1 MALAGQ
7 VAVGS
12 ITVGQSR
19 GLAEVAVGSGS
30 VSGDLNADIADS
42 AVGAYSLLVREA
54 PPQDGDAAL
63 ARLRATFP
71 TLAEVNLQQAAR
83 PAGWLR
89 LLRHEDQPQG
99 EAGEG
104 GRGHGGGAGH
114 PGGHVG
120 GGSLHGGLGGRGQW
134 GLGVHGGIG
143 APGRPG
149 AEAAGR
155 KAQRSEYNSELRV
168 RSTTPS

>member
-71 TLAEVNLQQAAR
+71 TLAEVNLQQQSVQRGGYVFYATRSNPKVKLGKGVEVTVEVQAIL
-83 PAGWLR
+83 AGTSAEGRSTVVWAVVGNGALASMVGSGR
-89 LLRHEDQPQG
+89 Q
-99 EAGEG
+99 AGPGLKPRG
-104 GRGHGGGAGH
+104 GKHSA
-114 PGGHVG
+114 
-120 GGSLHGGLGGRGQW
+120 
-134 GLGVHGGIG
+134 
-143 APGRPG
+143 
-149 AEAAGR
+149 
-155 KAQRSEYNSELRV
+155 
-168 RSTTPS
+168 RSTTPSQRVCTTPS